1 MGDINI
7 DLIKYNV
14 HQFISDY
21 LDDRRAK
28 IMLYSQLSQLV

>member
-14 HQFISDY
+14 HQFINDY
-21 LDDRRAK
+21 LDDRKA
-28 IMLYSQLSQLV
+28 LFSQLV